1 MPLSDKFIK
10 QAKHSGRNKAGDKHT
25 DSGGLYLLV
34 TAAGKY
40 WRMNYRY
47 QHKQKT
53 LSIGVYPAVSLK
65 AARQARE
72 EARTCLAEGNDPNER
87 KKNVAKEAERAA
99 SDVFE
104 VAAREW
110 MSKTA
115 SERSLETHK
124 RVVNWF
130 ERDVLPFIGKQP
142 ISGLRP
148 RDILDVMKRMQA
160 RGVIESAH
168 RVLGYISKVFRMA
181 IVAELTDRDP
191 TVGVGDALK
200 KPTVRHFA
208 AITDPEKVGKLMRAI
223 YSYEGHVNTCEALK
237 LIALVFQRPHM
248 IREAE
253 WNEIDLDIAEWRI
266 PPEKMKMEAGHIVPL
281 SHQAVDILNRMKEI
295 TGHHRYVFASL
306 RPGRPM
312 SENTINSALR
322 ALGYDGSTMVGHGF
336 RAMARTILDEILEER
351 VDLIEHQLAHS
362 VKDTNGRAYNR
373 TAHLLARRQM
383 MQRWADYLDELRE
396 NNQ

>member
-10 QAKHSGRNKAGDKHT
+10 QAKYSGRNKAGDKHT
-25 DSGGLYLLV
+25 DGGGLYLLV
-34 TAAGKY
+34 TATGKY

-53 LSIGVYPAVSLK
+53 LSLGIYPAVSLQ
-65 AARQARE
+65 AARKARE
-72 EARTCLAEGNDPNER
+72 EARTCLAGGNDPNEH
-87 KKNVAKEAERAA
+87 KKNIAKEAERAA
-99 SDVFE
+99 SDIFE

-115 SERSLETHK
+115 SERSPETHK
-124 RVVNWF
+124 RVVSWF
-130 ERDVLPFIGKQP
+130 ERDVLPFIGQQP
-142 ISGLRP
+142 VSGLRP
-148 RDILDVMKRMQA
+148 RDILDVIKRMQA

-181 IVAELTDRDP
+181 MVAEITDRDP

-200 KPTVRHFA
+200 KPIVRHFP
-208 AITDPEKVGKLMRAI
+208 AITDPKEAGKLMRAI
-223 YSYEGHVNTCEALK
+223 YSYEGHINTCAALK

-248 IREAE
+248 VREAE
-253 WNEIDLDIAEWRI
+253 WTEIDLDIAEWRV
-266 PPEKMKMEAGHIVPL
+266 PAEKMKMETGHIVPL
-281 SHQAVDILNRMKEI
+281 SRQAVEILRQMKEI
-295 TGHHRYVFASL
+295 TGQRRYVFASL

-322 ALGYDGSTMVGHGF
+322 ALGYDGNTMVGHGF
-336 RAMARTILDEILEER
+336 RAMARTILDEILDER

-362 VKDTNGRAYNR
+362 VKDANGRAYNR
-373 TAHLLARRQM
+373 TAHLPARRQM
-383 MQRWADYLDELRE
+383 MQRWADYLDELRLK
-396 NNQ
+396 